1 MGSSTRHGIALALLA
16 LGAQGCLTGHLL
28 DAARR
33 REQPVAYHDASLDGG
48 RLLLGYS
55 AAVSDDQGR
64 HLQRTER
71 RGGAPPPPPPPPGP
85 PPPAPPPPPPPARA
99 PPPA

>member
-33 REQPVAYHDASLDGG
+33 REQPVAYHDASIDGG

-55 AAVSDDQGR
+55 AVVSDDQGR
-64 HLQRTER
+64 HLERTER
-71 RGGAPPPPPPPPGP
+71 RAAPPPPPPPPAHPARRGLPP
-85 PPPAPPPPPPPARA
+85 PPPAPDA
-99 PPPA
+99 